1 MESKRCNL
9 PDLPVKTILQN
20 PLNLEEVIIGTELG
34 VWYTANFSNENP
46 TWETSYNGMS
56 NVKVLDLD
64 LRDDN
69 MVFAATHGRGVFS
82 GQFTAE
88 SLSLDTS
95 AFTASEIKVFPTVSN
110 GELFI
115 TSANNIEKTALNVF
129 NITGQNVYSK
139 TVNISNDKTALNL
152 TSLKSGIYFI
162 QIGKENQNKSHKII
176 IE

>member
-1 MESKRCNL
+1 
-9 PDLPVKTILQN
+9 
-20 PLNLEEVIIGTELG
+20 
-34 VWYTANFSNENP
+34 
-46 TWETSYNGMS
+46 MS

-88 SLSLDTS
+88 SLSVDTNT
-95 AFTASEIKVFPTVSN
+95 FTASGIKVFPTVSN

-115 TSANNIEKTALNVF
+115 TSANNIEKTELNVF
-129 NITGQNVYSK
+129 NITGQNVYSEK
-139 TVNISNDKTALNL
+139 VNISNNKTALNL

-162 QIGKENQNKSHKII
+162 QTKSHKII